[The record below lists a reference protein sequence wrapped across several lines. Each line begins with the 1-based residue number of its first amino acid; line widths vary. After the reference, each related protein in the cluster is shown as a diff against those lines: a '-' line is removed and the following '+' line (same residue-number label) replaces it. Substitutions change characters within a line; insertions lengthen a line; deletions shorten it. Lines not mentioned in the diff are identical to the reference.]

1 MLTKCC
7 MWREAVTTVSEKGKG
22 QGWGD
27 KSRDLAE
34 SASFLSEFL
43 RILSIG
49 FCCHHIR

>member
-1 MLTKCC
+1 MLHVERSCHNSQ
-7 MWREAVTTVSEKGKG
+7 REGKG
-22 QGWGD
+22 AGVGD